1 METSTNINEKK
12 LSVKELMGCNHEGI
26 IWGRLTAFFAAY
38 FLANIFNILF
48 NMLTQDYSMPPSF
61 WVRYIGFSLISAI
74 LFTAC
79 IAVVF
84 RFVRPVYAA
93 ILISTLAYSI
103 INTLI
108 RSFQNSPQVGIRNLI
123 FSWLWTLLLLLALH
137 ISVQTIKRTWLALLI
152 AYFAAGVI
160 DQIVMVII
168 LKILEPAN
176 MISVKGEFIS
186 LLMAIFNAAIF
197 SGLFWTGLQ
206 FRWSRWETAGCT
218 GAENLIAKP
227 GAESGGSFELAE
239 LKKVVD
245 TRMIKKM
252 LRPAAIGSIL
262 FGIIAV
268 VMGVQTAH
276 ANSLNTILA
285 FIGVILILEGIW
297 CAVAPQPLGLVVDGI
312 VLIVLGAWNGFI
324 TIENLQAGGG
334 SGGFIVLGIWQV
346 IMGIKN
352 IKQYQGYAY
361 LANSPVSEESL
372 QRFDLMTANIN
383 QLTEHM
389 DESIIE
395 FQAKTLFKK
404 TPLKGKL
411 IEDMILFVD
420 PGKDSYMDKIANVQL
435 KPAKVNPVEYP
446 AQASLNIGGM
456 IFQGEISQQSLDR
469 FSNWQ
474 SQPLS

>member
-1 METSTNINEKK
+1 MET
-12 LSVKELMGCNHEGI
+12 
-26 IWGRLTAFFAAY
+26 
-38 FLANIFNILF
+38 
-48 NMLTQDYSMPPSF
+48 
-61 WVRYIGFSLISAI
+61 
-74 LFTAC
+74 
-79 IAVVF
+79 
-84 RFVRPVYAA
+84 
-93 ILISTLAYSI
+93 
-103 INTLI
+103 
-108 RSFQNSPQVGIRNLI
+108 
-123 FSWLWTLLLLLALH
+123 
-137 ISVQTIKRTWLALLI
+137 
-152 AYFAAGVI
+152 
-160 DQIVMVII
+160 
-168 LKILEPAN
+168 
-176 MISVKGEFIS
+176 
-186 LLMAIFNAAIF
+186 
-197 SGLFWTGLQ
+197 
-206 FRWSRWETAGCT
+206 
-218 GAENLIAKP
+218 
-227 GAESGGSFELAE
+227 SFELAE